1 MEQQLFGQLGTSH
14 YSRIFV
20 EAQDGELTIGLNNG
34 NIPELHVSRDYQ
46 DMFDDYSSNKQNQT
60 REKRDALLFVKQKL
74 DAAQWFV
81 NAVKQRQETLLS
93 TIKVIVDLQKDFFL
107 TGDERNLKPMILKD
121 VAERAGYDISTIS

>member
-1 MEQQLFGQLGTSH
+1 MEQQLFGQLRLSH
-14 YSRIFV
+14 YSRLFV

-60 REKRDALLFVKQKL
+60 QEKRDALLFVKQKL

-93 TIKVIVDLQKDFFL
+93 TIKVIVDLQKIFPHRRRTQLETHDS
-107 TGDERNLKPMILKD
+107 ERCRRTCGI
-121 VAERAGYDISTIS
+121 